1 MEKNL
6 VIMIIFVLAFIA
18 LIILLI
24 KKNHKDKKD
33 LFKNMPGDYPGPKE
47 VKSKFDTQDKQICRY
62 KAKTFTF
69 SKCKIMKAL
78 VYHGPGKKNQN
89 L

>member
-6 VIMIIFVLAFIA
+6 VIMIIFVLASIA

-33 LFKNMPGDYPGPKE
+33 LFKKMPGDYPDPKKVE
-47 VKSKFDTQDKQICRY
+47 SEFDSVDK
-62 KAKTFTF
+62 
-69 SKCKIMKAL
+69 
-78 VYHGPGKKNQN
+78 
-89 L
+89 